1 MEAEKELETNS
12 PPPVDPLAST
22 TNEPESSLMEV
33 TTESDNKTRKTIQIT
48 VNISGVESA
57 SLVSSDN
64 NQIVVSGEGTNSD
77 QLSFSIGIK
86 IDCTAMTTTHVN
98 NNTKDENNFNQDPI
112 NMSGGTTDM
121 HNQLPDYGKPASR
134 ISSGGGGKSH

>member
-86 IDCTAMTTTHVN
+86 IDCTTTTDSGEI
-98 NNTKDENNFNQDPI
+98 NTG
-112 NMSGGTTDM
+112 GGTGMD
-121 HNQLPDYGKPASR
+121 GSE
-134 ISSGGGGKSH
+134 ISSGGGGKSHDLKI